1 MIGATGTGAKWTGGF
16 DLRGRWMVLIAILAA
31 GLALSG
37 CASWPGIH
45 EAAPDD
51 PAAAL
56 EARQTIEQLQRT
68 NERLKNF
75 KGLGRL
81 TLRKEGKIQMD
92 DRIAWI
98 GSEPLKLSL
107 VLFASGFPAV
117 RMAGDG
123 EWLYYQDVQA
133 PEAPVKRVRASDPD
147 FKRLLS
153 IAIQSSDIIAL
164 MCGRIPIRD
173 HRSAILKPL
182 SSGKGYALMLMK
194 PWGVHQIIF
203 LDESKTEVRQTE
215 IYDSSGELLFQAN
228 FMEMQ
233 LVDGYKVPL
242 RLAVSNNEKAVAQ
255 LVVERYWADVPVTPS
270 MFILGPPG

>member
-1 MIGATGTGAKWTGGF
+1 MVAAFGMP
-16 DLRGRWMVLIAILAA
+16 GRRLVLALILAA
-31 GLALSG
+31 GVALGG
-37 CASWPGIH
+37 CASWPDMH
-45 EAAPDD
+45 ETAPSPDD
-51 PAAAL
+51 DSPAAI
-56 EARQTIEQLQRT
+56 EARQILERLQST

-81 TLRKEGKIQMD
+81 TVRKEGKVQMD

-133 PEAPVKRVRASDPD
+133 PEASVKKIRASDPD

-153 IAIQSSDIIAL
+153 IPIQASDIIAL
-164 MCGRIPIRD
+164 MRGRIPIRE
-173 HRSAILKPL
+173 HRSVRLQPL
-182 SSGKGYALMLMK
+182 ASGKGYALMLMK
-194 PWGVHQIIF
+194 RWGIHQAIF
-203 LDESKTEVRQTE
+203 LDETKSEVRQTE
-215 IYDSSGELLFQAN
+215 IYDSSGELLFQVN
-228 FMEMQ
+228 FQEMQ
-233 LVDGYKVPL
+233 LIDGYKVPL
-242 RLAVSNNEKAVAQ
+242 RLAVSNSEKSVVQ
-255 LVVERYWADVPVTPS
+255 LFVERYWADVPVTPS

>member
-1 MIGATGTGAKWTGGF
+1 MH
-16 DLRGRWMVLIAILAA
+16 GRWVALWAILAA
-31 GLALSG
+31 GLVLSG
-37 CASWPGIH
+37 CASWPEMH
-45 EAAPDD
+45 AEAPED

-56 EARQTIEQLQRT
+56 EARQVLEQLQRT

-81 TLRKEGKIQMD
+81 TIRKEGKIQMD

-133 PEAPVKRVRASDPD
+133 PEAPVKKVRASDPD

-173 HRSAILKPL
+173 HRSATLKAL

-194 PWGVHQIIF
+194 PWGVHQTIF

-215 IYDSSGELLFQAN
+215 IYDSSGEMLFQAN

-255 LVVERYWADVPVTPS
+255 LIVERYWADVPVTPS